1 MPIYEYQ
8 SREPDKGCERCMDPF
23 EFIQA
28 LNEAP
33 LVTCPACGRSVKK
46 IISWCRA
53 AIVEAGE
60 KTTRVEKRIR
70 EYEREGM
77 WSHAAELADIHSEK
91 TKDKQMKTR
100 ALEDYKK
107 AGYDARTLDKHSTIS
122 KD

>member
-8 SREPDKGCERCMDPF
+8 SEEPDKGCESCRDPF
-23 EFIQA
+23 EFIQG

-33 LVTCPACGRSVKK
+33 LASCPVCGGSVKK

-53 AIVEAGE
+53 TVVETEE
-60 KTTRVEKRIR
+60 KTNRVEKKIR

-77 WSHAAELADIHSEK
+77 WSHAAELADVHSEK
-91 TKDKQMKTR
+91 TKDNQMKTR

-107 AGYDARTLDKHSTIS
+107 AGYDARTLDKHSTTS